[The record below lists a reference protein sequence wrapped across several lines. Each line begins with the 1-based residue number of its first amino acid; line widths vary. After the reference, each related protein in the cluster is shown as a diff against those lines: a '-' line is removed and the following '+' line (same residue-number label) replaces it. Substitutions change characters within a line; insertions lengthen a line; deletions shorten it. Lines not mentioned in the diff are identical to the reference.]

1 MSTFSHIVTY
11 LKSQSTAL
19 NEIWQKEKQLSKELL
34 IRFFDS
40 VVDITIKLKD
50 KTLAVDIFGVY
61 LQGHEFGFDSNLNS
75 RMFGATIIAVM
86 LCLLI

>member
-34 IRFFDS
+34 IR
-40 VVDITIKLKD
+40 
-50 KTLAVDIFGVY
+50 
-61 LQGHEFGFDSNLNS
+61 
-75 RMFGATIIAVM
+75 
-86 LCLLI
+86 CLTVL